1 MTGSLLLTTLA
12 LRRDRGQLLTWVTGL
27 LAFAAVCAVH
37 VASGFGDEAQRVA
50 SLEIAVDSPALLVGR
65 GLPTGTSEGAFLF
78 YTYGVVLATCFAL
91 FATLFAVRHG
101 RAEEDSGTRELV
113 RAAATGRLS
122 SLAATFA
129 AGMLAMAGLAAAMV
143 VGLVLGGADAAGS
156 VWAGVICLLVGT
168 VFLAIGALLSQ
179 LAPTA
184 RAATGLGAATILLL
198 FVVRVIA
205 DIQAEIDPQTL
216 IGTPV
221 LLSWISP
228 FSLAGVAAPY
238 GEVNPWPFLILA
250 AAAALGAGSA
260 AVVERRREFG
270 ASLLPPRPGPAHGH
284 PRLRTPMRLTL
295 RLQRGTL
302 LAMMLAGAGVG
313 AFAAVLAGL
322 ALTGDDQNPAVGE
335 TIRELVGGQGPLY
348 DLLLS
353 YVMVLVGECAA
364 IAGVLVILRARREE
378 VAGNVEMVRGAAT
391 GPGRWFGAVLAV
403 GGISIVA
410 VLGSA
415 WAGAAAV
422 YLARGMSAAAIWQ
435 VLGATLAQ
443 LPATVLYL
451 GLIGLVFALLP
462 RLTGAIAWTTLVVG
476 VVLAELGGR
485 LGLPDW
491 AIALSPFMHTPLV
504 TTAQPDWSG
513 AVWMGAAAVA
523 AAVLALVIYRRRDLQ
538 P

>member
-1 MTGSLLLTTLA
+1 MTGSLLLTRVA
-12 LRRDRGQLLTWVTGL
+12 LRRDSGQLLVWTIGL

-37 VASGFGDEAQRVA
+37 VGSGFGAQAQRVA
-50 SLEIAVDSPALLVGR
+50 SLEIALDSPALLVGR
-65 GLPTGTSEGAFLF
+65 GLPMGTSEGAFLF

-101 RAEEDSGTRELV
+101 RAEEDDGTRELV

-122 SLAATFA
+122 SLTAAFV
-129 AGMLAMAGLAAAMV
+129 AGALATAVLALAMVL
-143 VGLVLGGADAAGS
+143 GLVLGGADPGGS
-156 VWAGVICLLVGT
+156 VWAALICLFVGVLFLVVGT
-168 VFLAIGALLSQ
+168 LLGQ
-179 LAPTA
+179 LAPSA
-184 RAATGLGAATILLL
+184 RAATGLGAATILA
-198 FVVRVIA
+198 FFAVRVVA
-205 DIQAEIDPQTL
+205 DLQAEIDPQTL

-221 LLSWISP
+221 FLSWISP

-238 GEVNPWPFLILA
+238 GDVNPWPFVVLA

-260 AVVERRREFG
+260 AVLEQRREFG
-270 ASLLPPRPGPAHGH
+270 ASLLPPRPGPAHA
-284 PRLRTPMRLTL
+284 PATLRSGFRLTL

-302 LAMMLAGAGVG
+302 LAMMGAGAGVG

-322 ALTGDDQNPAVGE
+322 ALTGDGQNAAVGE
-335 TIRELVGGQGPLY
+335 TIRQLVGGDGRLY

-364 IAGVLVILRARREE
+364 IAGVLVVLRARREE

-403 GGISIVA
+403 GGVSIVA
-410 VLGSA
+410 VLASA
-415 WAGAAAV
+415 WVGAAAV
-422 YLARGMSAAAIWQ
+422 YLAQGMSASAIWQ
-435 VLGATLAQ
+435 VLGATVAQ
-443 LPATVLYL
+443 VPATALYL
-451 GLIGLVFALLP
+451 GIIALVFALLP
-462 RLTGAIAWTTLVVG
+462 RLTGALAWTILAVG

-491 AIALSPFMHTPLV
+491 AIAISPFMHTPLV
-504 TTAQPDWSG
+504 TTAHPDWSG
-513 AVWMGAAAVA
+513 AVWMSTAAVA
-523 AAVLALVIYRRRDLQ
+523 TTALGVAFYRRRDLQ